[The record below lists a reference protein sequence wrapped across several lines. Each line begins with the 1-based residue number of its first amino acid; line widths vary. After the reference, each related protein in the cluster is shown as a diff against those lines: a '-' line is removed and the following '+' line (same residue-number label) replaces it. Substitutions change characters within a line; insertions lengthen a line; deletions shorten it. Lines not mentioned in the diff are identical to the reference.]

1 MEVLNDFSLTDC
13 KPMNTPAASVRSLTS
28 ESDTF
33 PYQSAVGILRWSS
46 RTTHPQILNAVNQ
59 CAQHNVSPNNTYV
72 TAVKRLFRFL
82 QEQKLKALSFDAVT
96 VRSH

>member
-1 MEVLNDFSLTDC
+1 MSILPQAPE
-13 KPMNTPAASVRSLTS
+13 AAGVVSATEALPVSVATRVPPTATAVSATS
-28 ESDTF
+28 SGSTRPPIQWGVEI
-33 PYQSAVGILRWSS
+33 PVHSS
-46 RTTHPQILNAVNQ
+46 T
-59 CAQHNVSPNNTYV
+59 SSSSSNNTYV